1 MTKSFYEKYKSN
13 NKKCFSGVSKL
24 RINKSEEYKV
34 RKIIKASSEF
44 SFKTWF
50 SWKPYNCFIF
60 TKYSVRMEF
69 ITSL

>member
-44 SFKTWF
+44 SFKT
-50 SWKPYNCFIF
+50 
-60 TKYSVRMEF
+60 
-69 ITSL
+69 